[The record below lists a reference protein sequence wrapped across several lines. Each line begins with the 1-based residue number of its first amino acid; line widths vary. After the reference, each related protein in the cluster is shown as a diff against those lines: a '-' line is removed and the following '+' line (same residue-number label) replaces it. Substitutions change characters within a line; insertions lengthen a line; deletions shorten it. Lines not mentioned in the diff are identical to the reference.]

1 MKWSSQQR
9 IMISKRY
16 FKRKVTLATDADL
29 FPVNRSK
36 RQEEDQKVY
45 KIIINGSKV
54 KFQSIQ

>member
-29 FPVNRSK
+29 FPVNRSN
-36 RQEEDQKVY
+36 RQEEDQKV
-45 KIIINGSKV
+45 
-54 KFQSIQ
+54 